1 MSQYLVVDQGS
12 HLCLDADTGTAG
24 HNGRRIRARN
34 CDGLGAQRWRLGR
47 GTLVSVPDGFCL
59 DAEAT
64 TSGNDGQPVQGW
76 GCAGSDNQV
85 WHWS

>member
-1 MSQYLVVDQGS
+1 M
-12 HLCLDADTGTAG
+12 A
-24 HNGRRIRARN
+24 AR
-34 CDGLGAQRWRLGR
+34 RLGGG

-64 TSGNDGQPVQGW
+64 TSGNDGQRVQGW
-76 GCAGSDNQV
+76 GCAGSSNQV